1 MDLHAKRRI
10 FINKGDERFQIFSFR
25 QEKDGSIYASSPTF
39 ADAKWISFQHSPQG
53 PILVTT
59 EAIGTGKLSIHG
71 TGMAGVRNNNDPHEH
86 KLVIEGN
93 QLLNIDQNE
102 VGARHLFTVFMD
114 EPSYLP
120 SDSPVFNRQSDYS
133 MQANEDLKP
142 FVLVFF
148 AVPLQAG
155 SIDFRFSLHEDE
167 MINIPNDI
175 LGMHTFAL
183 KYHNVIWF
191 AYRTKNMDKWPK
203 YAHFSYQDGNSVP
216 LFIGTGPQA
225 FRLEFRMPK
234 YEINGVTITIDCSLQ
249 D

>member
-1 MDLHAKRRI
+1 MDSHAKRRI
-10 FINKGDERFQIFSFR
+10 FINKGDERFQIFSFEQR
-25 QEKDGSIYASSPTF
+25 NDGSIYAASPTF
-39 ADAKWISFQHSPQG
+39 ADAKWISFQHSPEG
-53 PILVTT
+53 PIPAST
-59 EAIGTGKLSIHG
+59 EAIGEGKLSVHG
-71 TGMAGVRNNNDPHEH
+71 SGMVGVRGNDNPHGYE
-86 KLVIEGN
+86 LVIKGN
-93 QLLNIDQNE
+93 QLLNRDRNE
-102 VGARHLFTVFMD
+102 VGTRHLFTTFMD

-120 SDSPVFNRQSDYS
+120 SNSPAFNRQSDYS

-155 SIDFRFSLHEDE
+155 NIDFRFSLHEDE
-167 MINIPNDI
+167 MVNIPNDT
-175 LGMHTFAL
+175 LGLHTFAL

-203 YAHFSYQDGNSVP
+203 YAHFSYQDGHSVP

-225 FRLEFRMPK
+225 FRLEFRMPR
-234 YEINGVTITIDCSLQ
+234 YEINGDTVTIDCSLQ